1 MNIRTI
7 SAALMALAAFGGAAA
22 PLSPSDA
29 LDAALRSLATADAPA
44 PLREAPASS
53 YSLAWS
59 DTDELCYVFTRG
71 ESGFIVA
78 SGDDTMPA
86 LIGFSSDSR
95 FDADNIPPALEWLL
109 EGFTD
114 DETRGQDTRAGERA
128 AVAPMLHTI
137 WNQDSPFN
145 DDCPTSWG
153 SRTYTGC
160 VATAMAQVLKY
171 WEYPAKGTGT
181 ASVKVNG
188 STYKFD
194 FASRPFE
201 YKNMLDSYNG
211 SYTSTQG
218 GAVANLMYGCGMAAA
233 MNYGRSMSSTTNPA
247 TFLGFVK
254 YLGYDK
260 SLTPRTAEMYTERE
274 WEELLY
280 AEMAA
285 GRPVLY
291 TGQGASGG
299 HAFVCDGYRTT
310 GGNAYFHINW
320 GWGGLSDGYYLL
332 TNLKPD
338 SAGIGGATD
347 RYSREMVAFTGIRPA
362 QGDSQYVPLFGCY
375 GTIATTAPS
384 YTRSQTSR
392 VQIQFDD
399 NSSVDKNGLFNI
411 GAMTFE
417 VYLGLKFTDMSSGET
432 KYMRSGTAL
441 SVQPYHG
448 YSSMDFSSRGFP
460 EQGRWAVTPVVCF
473 DSKFYDCQMEAA
485 TRKTLVVD
493 ATASTLKFSYTN
505 DPVPGGVNGVK
516 ADNPEVTGIYTLDGV
531 KVNKP
536 VHGRITIERRADGST
551 LKVLRK

>member
-1 MNIRTI
+1 MKIRI
-7 SAALMALAAFGGAAA
+7 SVAALTALAAMGAAAA
-22 PLSPSDA
+22 PLSPSEA
-29 LDAALRSLATADAPA
+29 LDAALRSLESADAPQA
-44 PLREAPASS
+44 LREASAAAF
-53 YSLAWS
+53 SLAWC
-59 DTDELCYVFTRG
+59 DADELCYVFTRG
-71 ESGFIVA
+71 ETGFIVA
-78 SGDDTMPA
+78 SGDDSMPA
-86 LIGFSSDSR
+86 LIGFSSESR
-95 FDADNIPPALEWLL
+95 FDADNIPPALQWLL
-109 EGFTD
+109 EGFAA
-114 DETRGQDTRAGERA
+114 DETRGQDTRAGERS
-128 AVAPMLHTI
+128 AVAPMLHTV
-137 WNQDSPFN
+137 WNQDTPFN
-145 DDCPTSWG
+145 DDCPSSWG

-171 WEYPAKGTGT
+171 WEYPAKGSGT
-181 ASVKVNG
+181 ASVQVNG

-194 FASRPFE
+194 FASRPFV
-201 YKNMLDSYNG
+201 YKDMLDSYDGN
-211 SYTSTQG
+211 YTSAQG
-218 GAVANLMYGCGMAAA
+218 SAVANLMYGCGMAAE
-233 MNYGRSMSSTTNPA
+233 MNYGRMMSSTTNPA

-260 SLTPRTAEMYTERE
+260 GLTPRTAEMYTERE

-280 AEMAA
+280 TEMAA

-291 TGQGASGG
+291 TGQGSSGG

-362 QGDSQYVPLFGCY
+362 LGNSQYVPLFGCY
-375 GTIATTAPS
+375 GTIGTAAPS

-392 VQIQFDD
+392 VMIQFDD

-441 SVQPYHG
+441 TVQPYHG

-460 EQGRWAVTPVVCF
+460 EQGRWAVTPVVYF
-473 DSKFYDCQMEAA
+473 DSRFYDCQMEAS

-505 DPVPGGVNGVK
+505 DPVPGGVEGIR
-516 ADNPEVTGIYTLDGV
+516 DDSPEVTGVYTLDGV
-531 KVNKP
+531 HVQGP
-536 VHGRITIERRADGST
+536 VRGRITIERRSDGSAVKT
-551 LKVLRK
+551 LRQ